1 MDLWTVLSYKFQSSR
16 CFRSLSGVVWKWP
29 KNFVWTWTQRYHTLA
44 FLRTFY
50 RFLVLHSTYITVLV
64 LLWKSHLLRSYCKK
78 TDFLTTFLTLWG
90 GYSKDNFSVDI
101 PILMKFGTVSKL
113 YRPYMNVL
121 VSFWKSLPSE
131 TDWRKTRFL
140 SCSPVYTFVFLNNFV
155 ANVPIWLKIKYLVN
169 HVFFKKNLFNLIT
182 WLRRNSR
189 TKITLQKNHV

>member
-1 MDLWTVLSYKFQSSR
+1 MGLWTVLGRKFQSSR
-16 CFRSLSGVVWKWP
+16 CFRSLSGIFWKWP
-29 KNFVWTWTQRYHTLA
+29 RNFVWTWTQRYHTLA

-121 VSFWKSLPSE
+121 VSLCRLSRKLIDKKHDFVILSL
-131 TDWRKTRFL
+131 
-140 SCSPVYTFVFLNNFV
+140 VIH
-155 ANVPIWLKIKYLVN
+155 A
-169 HVFFKKNLFNLIT
+169 HFFSSQLH
-182 WLRRNSR
+182 
-189 TKITLQKNHV
+189 Q